1 MGAAHSVSFT
11 RLILTSIQLGL
22 YFTGYTRAV
31 STMYH
36 MPMARDGE
44 SSASPSTSFPAPS
57 PDACQNFQVTIIL
70 ATNLYRYGD
79 WDPVTSN
86 SEVKFKELVILTLI
100 WERY

>member
-36 MPMARDGE
+36 MPMARDGK

-70 ATNLYRYGD
+70 AANGIDMEIVIRQHQI
-79 WDPVTSN
+79 VKSN
-86 SEVKFKELVILTLI
+86 SKN
-100 WERY
+100 